1 MTEEEKKA
9 TIREKHPGRVT
20 QGYNLTALMKKRKEQ
35 RRVYRT
41 VYRTVYSA
49 LHRTV
54 YRTVYSIVY
63 STVK

>member
-20 QGYNLTALMKKRKEQ
+20 QGYKLTALMKKRKEQ
-35 RRVYRT
+35 RR

>member
-1 MTEEEKKA
+1 MTVEEKKA

-20 QGYNLTALMKKRKEQ
+20 QGYKLTALMKKRKEQ
-35 RRVYRT
+35 
-41 VYRTVYSA
+41 RTVYSA

-54 YRTVYSIVY
+54 YRTVYSTVY

>member
-1 MTEEEKKA
+1 MTVEEKKA

-20 QGYNLTALMKKRKEQ
+20 QGYKLTALMKKRKEQ
-35 RRVYRT
+35 RT

-54 YRTVYSIVY
+54 YRTVYSTVY